1 MDNNGETTATKD
13 IATMQQETVQ
23 SRYRLPADEGGTSIL
38 SFLVRTGELIAPWWS
53 SQRDKDLLDIALRS
67 NHLSGA
73 IAKVSG
79 KLAAITPQVVPRDNT
94 VKSHIRLADEYNRIL
109 LEDSE
114 MGQGWLTLAT
124 KGFYD
129 MFTQDNGMFW
139 EVLGDGP
146 KDGAIIGP
154 SHGLVSLD
162 SQRCTCTSN
171 PEFPVVYT
179 DTDGKKYVLHHT
191 RVVFLVDNPI
201 PRAEKNGIGF
211 CWASRCSDMV
221 QNLIDIAIYKQ
232 EKLGSRPLRQIII
245 GKGITAEQIW
255 QAIMLSE
262 ESMDNQALRRYSKNV
277 VIGSQQ
283 SDIDIETRDLASI
296 PDGFDE
302 KTSTELGMFGIA
314 LAGRFPPRDLWPATT
329 TGATKADAMFQ
340 HVGGAAGYQ
349 YILDLISLALGGPAT
364 RREGR
369 RQKFLPPSLKLVFD
383 LIDDEQDERQA
394 NIRRTRSETRE
405 RNLAIA
411 VTDIRTEREKMLA
424 AGDITQEQFNRL
436 ELEDGRLPD
445 GNAVLTLFHSGEPEI
460 QRLLSLSVGD
470 PLDVEMNRGNTDF
483 ILLQIDQRILDA
495 TAEMVNAG
503 RANQQNRASQAIAA
517 LKALRELYEPEQVE
531 DEPEEPEEPE
541 ETGNDESRIN

>member
-1 MDNNGETTATKD
+1 MDNNGDVIKN
-13 IATMQQETVQ
+13 IATMQEETVQ

-38 SFLVRTGELIAPWWS
+38 SFLVRVGELIAPWWS
-53 SQRDKDLLDIALRS
+53 SQRDKDLLDITLRS

-79 KLAAITPQVVPRDNT
+79 KLAAITPRVEPRDNT
-94 VKSHIRLADEYNRIL
+94 IKRHIRLADEYNRIL

-114 MGQGWLTLAT
+114 MGQGWPALLT
-124 KGFYD
+124 KGLWD
-129 MFTQDNGMFW
+129 LFTQDNGLFW

-146 KDGAIIGP
+146 KDGEIIGP

-162 SQRCTCTSN
+162 SQRCTRTSN
-171 PEFPVVYT
+171 VDFPVVYT
-179 DTDGKKYVLHHT
+179 DTDGKKYILHHT

-211 CWASRCSDMV
+211 CWTSRCIDKV
-221 QNLIDIAIYKQ
+221 QNLIDIGIYNQ

-245 GKGITAEQIW
+245 GKGITAQQIW
-255 QAIMLSE
+255 EAIMMSE

-277 VIGSQQ
+277 VIGSQS
-283 SDIDIETRDLASI
+283 SDIDIETRDLASV

-302 KTSTELGMFGIA
+302 KTSNDLAMFLIA
-314 LAGRFPPRDLWPATT
+314 LAGRFPPRDLWPGG
-329 TGATKADAMFQ
+329 GAVTRTDAAFQ
-340 HVGGAAGYQ
+340 HVGGASGYQ

-394 NIRRTRSETRE
+394 NIRETRSATRE

-411 VTDIRTEREKMLA
+411 VTDIRTEREKMLT

-436 ELEDGRLPD
+436 ELEDSRLPD

-470 PLDVEMNRGNTDF
+470 PLDVEMNQENADF
-483 ILLQIDQRILDA
+483 ILAQIDQRILDA

-503 RANQQNRASQAIAA
+503 RASQQNRATQAIAA
-517 LKALRELYEPEQVE
+517 LQALRELYEFEEVE
-531 DEPEEPEEPE
+531 DEPEEPEVSE
-541 ETGNDESRIN
+541 EMGNAEVE

>member
-1 MDNNGETTATKD
+1 MDNNGEGTKD
-13 IATMQQETVQ
+13 KDITTLQAETIQ
-23 SRYRLPADEGGTSIL
+23 SRYREPAEGGGTSIL
-38 SFLVRTGELIAPWWS
+38 SFLVRAGELVAPWWS
-53 SQRDKDLLDIALRS
+53 KQRDIDLMDITLRS

-79 KLAAITPQVVPRDNT
+79 KLAAITPRVEPRDNT
-94 VKSHIRLADEYNRIL
+94 IKRHIRLADEYNRIL

-114 MGQGWLTLAT
+114 MGQGWPALLT
-124 KGFYD
+124 KGLWD
-129 MFTQDNGMFW
+129 LFTQDNGLFW

-146 KDGAIIGP
+146 KDGEIIGP

-162 SQRCTCTSN
+162 SQRCTRTAN

-191 RVVFLVDNPI
+191 RVIFLTDNPI

-211 CWASRCSDMV
+211 CWTSRCIDKV
-221 QNLIDIAIYKQ
+221 QNLIDIAIYGQ

-255 QAIMLSE
+255 QAIMMSE

-277 VIGSQQ
+277 VIGSPS
-283 SDIDIETRDLASI
+283 SDIDIETRDLASV

-302 KTSTELGMFGIA
+302 KTSNDLAMFLIA
-314 LAGRFPPRDLWPATT
+314 MAGRFPPSFFWPATT
-329 TGATKADAMFQ
+329 VGATLADAGQQ
-340 HVGGAAGYQ
+340 HVGGASGFQ
-349 YILDLISLALGGPAT
+349 FILDLISLALGGPAT

-394 NIRRTRSETRE
+394 NIRETRSATRE

-411 VTDIRTEREKMLA
+411 VTDIRTEREKMLT

-445 GNAVLTLFHSGEPEI
+445 GNVVLTLFHSGEPEI

-470 PLDVEMNRGNTDF
+470 PLDVEMNRENTDF
-483 ILLQIDQRILDA
+483 ILSQIDQRILDA

-503 RANQQNRASQAIAA
+503 RASQQNRATQAIAA
-517 LKALRELYEPEQVE
+517 LRALRELYEPGQVE
-531 DEPEEPEEPE
+531 DEPEEPEMNEDDTDSEPE
-541 ETGNDESRIN
+541 